1 MGTDEGEYAII
12 TGGLSAA
19 NLNAWIKYAREY
31 AEEKFPNLKLVEDP
45 YPTDEKQDV
54 ALSTAKDVMKAYPDL
69 KGFICMSTPAPIGTA
84 QAVRE
89 LGLQDKVTVVG
100 TCVQEDCQDVLSD
113 GSLDCGMLWNTQNLG
128 YLTVACAKA
137 LLDGNTLSNGA
148 TIDGWDSPLVMEND
162 KIVVMGPPDDYEKK

>member
-1 MGTDEGEYAII
+1 M
-12 TGGLSAA
+12 LS
-19 NLNAWIKYAREY
+19 LIH
-31 AEEKFPNLKLVEDP
+31 
-45 YPTDEKQDV
+45 
-54 ALSTAKDVMKAYPDL
+54 
-69 KGFICMSTPAPIGTA
+69 ISTPAPIGTA

-100 TCVQEDCQDVLSD
+100 TCVEEDCQDVLSD

-148 TIDGWDSPLVMEND
+148 TIDVYKRQGWNLVMPWED
-162 KIVVMGPPDDYEKK
+162 SGGSILCGTGGCQALFL